1 MEKRISYSQFQ
12 QVKSAAKMID
22 PLKRKMA
29 PLKNK
34 VETLVAEMKSYQ
46 TQINALEAGIVQV
59 IGFHVDD
66 LVRKV
71 IEPTGK
77 TDVNG
82 KPIMQTKYIPT
93 DIVAY
98 DDQHKEFVVNVP
110 DETPNEN
117 TFQSEGS
124 DATGMGNVETEE
136 SPANNMEVNDSNFLD
151 A

>member
-1 MEKRISYSQFQ
+1 MEKRIKYQQFQ

-22 PLKRKMA
+22 PLKRKMT

-34 VETLVAEMKSYQ
+34 VEALVAEMKSYQ

-77 TDVNG
+77 TDANG

-93 DIVAY
+93 DIVTY
-98 DDQHKEFVVNVP
+98 DEQHKEFVVNVP
-110 DETPNEN
+110 DETSNEN
-117 TFQSEGS
+117 TFQSEES

-136 SPANNMEVNDSNFLD
+136 SPANNMEVNDANFLD

>member
-1 MEKRISYSQFQ
+1 MEKRIKYQQFQ

-22 PLKRKMA
+22 PLKRKMT

-34 VETLVAEMKSYQ
+34 VEALVAEMKSYQ

-77 TDVNG
+77 TDANG

-93 DIVAY
+93 GIVSY
-98 DDQHKEFVVNVP
+98 DEQHKEFVVTTP
-110 DETPNEN
+110 DDSNEN
-117 TFQSEGS
+117 LGNADLTAAHTPEAPENSEAPS
-124 DATGMGNVETEE
+124 NDA
-136 SPANNMEVNDSNFLD
+136 SFLD

>member
-1 MEKRISYSQFQ
+1 MEKRIKYQQFQ

-34 VETLVAEMKSYQ
+34 VEALVAEMKSYQ

>member
-1 MEKRISYSQFQ
+1 MEKRIKYSQFQ
-12 QVKSAAKMID
+12 QVKNAAKMID

-29 PLKNK
+29 PLKKK
-34 VETLVAEMKSYQ
+34 VETLVTELKGYQ
-46 TQINALEAGIVQV
+46 TQIDALEAGIVQV

-77 TDVNG
+77 TDANG

-93 DIVAY
+93 GIVSY
-98 DDQHKEFVVNVP
+98 DEQHKEFVVTTP
-110 DETPNEN
+110 DDPNESLGN
-117 TFQSEGS
+117 ADLTAAPTPEAPENAEAPSN
-124 DATGMGNVETEE
+124 DA
-136 SPANNMEVNDSNFLD
+136 SFLD

>member
-1 MEKRISYSQFQ
+1 MEKRIKYQQFQ

>member
-1 MEKRISYSQFQ
+1 MEKRIKYSQFQ
-12 QVKSAAKMID
+12 QVKNAAKMID

-29 PLKNK
+29 PLKKK
-34 VETLVAEMKSYQ
+34 VEALVIELKGYQ
-46 TQINALEAGIVQV
+46 TQIDALEAGIVQV

-77 TDVNG
+77 TDANG

-93 DIVAY
+93 GIVSY
-98 DDQHKEFVVNVP
+98 DEQHKEFVVTTP
-110 DETPNEN
+110 DDSNEN
-117 TFQSEGS
+117 LGNADLTATPIPEAPENSEAPS
-124 DATGMGNVETEE
+124 NDA
-136 SPANNMEVNDSNFLD
+136 SFLD